1 MRQEQASRAVD
12 KRATAVNQEYKRH
25 AVLIDTRYC
34 GTPKA
39 PRGQLQAEGP
49 VQRRLASFGTVEGWC
64 FGVWGEAS
72 EPVHTLIQTIAEAR
86 LRVAGQQPGRGGKVR
101 SIVAEKALLVGSLRR
116 QVSLMAV
123 RANARMII
131 SRMESFVGPG
141 AAEAARRRQWAVSLE
156 RQEAQE
162 RQAHAVGL
170 SQGRN
175 ILRRG
180 FFRLQ

>member
-1 MRQEQASRAVD
+1 MLEI
-12 KRATAVNQEYKRH
+12 
-25 AVLIDTRYC
+25 VL
-34 GTPKA
+34 
-39 PRGQLQAEGP
+39 L
-49 VQRRLASFGTVEGWC
+49 
-64 FGVWGEAS
+64 
-72 EPVHTLIQTIAEAR
+72 TILPR
-86 LRVAGQQPGRGGKVR
+86 LRIAGQQPGRGGKLR
-101 SIVAEKALLVGSLRR
+101 SMVAEKAMLVGSLRR

-123 RANARMII
+123 RANARLII

-141 AAEAARRRQWAVSLE
+141 AAEAARRRQWAVNLE
-156 RQEAQE
+156 RTEAQE